1 MLTADAFFTD
11 VIFIYLK
18 IVDKGIVEVRKWHSG
33 SLFEKVENVFVKLN
47 ITLCFSFVLYLRLG
61 YFIFVRVFHPILA
74 FRLRLTTCKRKAEE
88 ESSKSGL
95 DYQYQCRWL
104 GKRGLGARRRLAKK
118 ARPGG

>member
-18 IVDKGIVEVRKWHSG
+18 TVDKGIVEVRKWHSG

-74 FRLRLTTCKRKAEE
+74 FCLTTCKRKAEE